1 MVESL
6 VGKMAVVSV
15 RGLLIPG
22 QTGAFCAE
30 SPNGPKRMQKTLRMQ
45 VQAPEIH
52 GSIPTLVMTE
62 LGQELGGD
70 EYERNFQRERLSLIP
85 AEPPQRAWKA
95 RSESEVLVHYGHSE
109 CGTCCLQV
117 FLLGL
122 LWKGT

>member
-1 MVESL
+1 MVL
-6 VGKMAVVSV
+6 NGC
-15 RGLLIPG
+15 RGRFVCRFRHRKY
-22 QTGAFCAE
+22 TA
-30 SPNGPKRMQKTLRMQ
+30 LR
-45 VQAPEIH
+45 ADP
-52 GSIPTLVMTE
+52 SIPTLVVTE

-95 RSESEVLVHYGHSE
+95 RSESEVPVHYGHLE